1 MRELRFRRFWSL
13 AGLALVLGTLVV
25 CLTPATGAQPVFRG
39 VDKLEHA
46 AAYFVLTS
54 WFAALMQR
62 RHYGWVVVAMLLL
75 GLSIEVA
82 QQLMGL
88 GRVAD
93 WRDLLANGT
102 GVAAGLIVAL
112 ASRESWFARIERWLA
127 PA

>member
-1 MRELRFRRFWSL
+1 MRELRFRRFWSVV
-13 AGLALVLGTLVV
+13 GLALVLGTLFL
-25 CLTPATGAQPVFRG
+25 CLTPATGAGPDFPG
-39 VDKLEHA
+39 VDKLQHA

-88 GRVAD
+88 GRVAEWQD
-93 WRDLLANGT
+93 VLANAV
-102 GVAAGLIVAL
+102 GVAGGLIFAL
-112 ASRESWFARIERWLA
+112 ASRESWFARI
-127 PA
+127 